1 MTWPGE
7 GWVAWKPSIVGP
19 THYVPRWALDM
30 YRPIAR
36 EAHETLRRAEQLPVL
51 PGAARRE
58 RAARIRDATRL
69 IRQWRDAV
77 VAVGHMLREP
87 S

>member
-69 IRQWRDAV
+69 ARQWRDAV